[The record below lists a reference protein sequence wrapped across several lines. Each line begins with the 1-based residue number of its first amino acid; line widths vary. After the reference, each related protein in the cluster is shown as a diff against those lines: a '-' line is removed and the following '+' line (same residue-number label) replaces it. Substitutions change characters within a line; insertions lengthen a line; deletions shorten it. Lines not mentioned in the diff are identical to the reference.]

1 MVSRRTLY
9 ELHKKPD
16 EALAFAERLEIL
28 PYNKIGPWDDDNG
41 ASWDQLTGTWE
52 NNLENDCLQQALPVS
67 KGVGIKDRGIIV
79 DSMKAGILIVVTN
92 EKDWLK
98 RADDIQKD
106 TGVRPVTPEEA
117 VKALLLEATAPS

>member
-1 MVSRRTLY
+1 V
-9 ELHKKPD
+9 P
-16 EALAFAERLEIL
+16 
-28 PYNKIGPWDDDNG
+28 
-41 ASWDQLTGTWE
+41 
-52 NNLENDCLQQALPVS
+52 
-67 KGVGIKDRGIIV
+67 KGVDIKDRGIIV

-117 VKALLLEATAPS
+117 VKALLLEATASS